1 MRGAVMMSHKYKIG
15 QTVRV
20 VQKTYEAAPKG
31 SFRVVRTLPTEHGVR
46 QYRIQSTTD
55 GHERV
60 VSEAE
65 LD

>member
-1 MRGAVMMSHKYKIG
+1 MGHKYKTG
-15 QTVRV
+15 QTVRLV
-20 VQKTYEAAPKG
+20 PRTYDAAPKG
-31 SFRVVRTLPTEHGVR
+31 SFRIVRALPTEHGIK

>member
-1 MRGAVMMSHKYKIG
+1 MGHKYKSG

-20 VQKTYEAAPKG
+20 VPRSYEAAPQG
-31 SFRVVRTLPTEHGVR
+31 SFRIVRTLPTEHGIR
-46 QYRIQSTTD
+46 QYRIQSTVD

>member
-1 MRGAVMMSHKYKIG
+1 MMAHKYKAG

-20 VQKTYEAAPKG
+20 VPKTHEAAPKG
-31 SFRVVRTLPTEHGVR
+31 SFRIVRALPTEHGVK

>member
-1 MRGAVMMSHKYKIG
+1 MSHKYKTG

-20 VQKTYEAAPKG
+20 VPKTYETAPKG
-31 SFRVVRTLPTEHGVR
+31 SFRIVRTLPTEHGVK